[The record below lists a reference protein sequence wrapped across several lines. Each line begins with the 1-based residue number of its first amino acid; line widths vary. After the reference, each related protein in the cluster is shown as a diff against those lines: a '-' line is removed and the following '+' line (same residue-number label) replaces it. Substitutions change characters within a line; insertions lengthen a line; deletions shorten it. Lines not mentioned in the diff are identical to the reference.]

1 MGRMGARGKGGRS
14 DRTQKGGKVTG
25 EGEGV
30 MNAVMAVET
39 TALAISGSIMHPYVI
54 K

>member
-1 MGRMGARGKGGRS
+1 MGVREEGRG
-14 DRTQKGGKVTG
+14 DRTQGGEEVTG
-25 EGEGV
+25 GGEGV

-39 TALAISGSIMHPYVI
+39 TGLAISGSIMHPYVI